1 MSEFNKIQTSM
12 GEVEQ
17 IDVDALM
24 AEYDR
29 SLTLVIILVFQG
41 RLYAIY

>member
-29 SLTLVIILVFQG
+29 ESNTRHYSGVPR

>member
-29 SLTLVIILVFQG
+29 V
-41 RLYAIY
+41 